1 MNVVRKTL
9 GCIALA
15 GVCAGH
21 AVAREP
27 ATCRVVR
34 FAEIGWTDI
43 AATTALASTVLS
55 SLGYQPTR
63 TMASIPIAL
72 AGLKA
77 RQIDVYLGDWRPSM
91 NATSGPFVKSGA
103 VKVLDRPNLVGA
115 KYTLAVPAYAYDAG
129 LRSFGDIAKFA
140 DKLQGRIYGI
150 EPGNDGNELIRK
162 AIQGNQYGL
171 GKFKLI
177 ESSEAGMLVE
187 VKRAIRDHAWIV
199 FLGWEPHPMNLDFN
213 MRYLGGGDA
222 LFGPNYGEA
231 KVYTMTA
238 PDYAARCPNAARL
251 VANLQF
257 TTDMEN
263 QVMKAI
269 ASGKQ
274 PEVAAKAWLQQHP
287 GVLKD
292 WLAGVTTTDGRD
304 PRAALDVALDLH

>member
-1 MNVVRKTL
+1 MNVRNTL

-15 GVCAGH
+15 AVCTGQA
-21 AVAREP
+21 AAQEA
-27 ATCRVVR
+27 ATCRAVR
-34 FAEIGWTDI
+34 FADIGWTDI

-55 SLGYQPTR
+55 SLGYQPTK

-91 NATSGPFVKSGA
+91 DATSAPFVKSGA

-129 LRSFGDIAKFA
+129 LRSFDDIAKFA
-140 DKLQGRIYGI
+140 DRLQYRIYGI
-150 EPGNDGNELIRK
+150 EPGNDGNELIHK
-162 AIQGNQYGL
+162 AIAGNQFGL
-171 GKFKLI
+171 GKFKLV

-187 VKRAIRDHAWIV
+187 VRRAIRDHAWVV

-213 MRYLGGGDA
+213 MRYLAGGDN

-231 KVYTMTA
+231 KVYTMTS
-238 PDYAARCPNAARL
+238 PDYAARCPNVARL

-257 TTDMEN
+257 TTEMEN

-287 GVLKD
+287 DVLKG
-292 WLAGVTTTDGRD
+292 WLAGVRTVDGRD
-304 PRAALDVALDLH
+304 PQAALQAALNLH

>member
-1 MNVVRKTL
+1 MNVRNTL

-15 GVCAGH
+15 AACTGQAAAQEV
-21 AVAREP
+21 
-27 ATCRVVR
+27 ATCRTVR
-34 FAEIGWTDI
+34 FADIGWTDI

-55 SLGYQPTR
+55 SLGYQPTK

-91 NATSGPFVKSGA
+91 DATSAPFVKSGA

-129 LRSFGDIAKFA
+129 LRSFADIAKFA
-140 DKLQGRIYGI
+140 DRLQYRIYGI
-150 EPGNDGNELIRK
+150 EPGNDGNELIHK
-162 AIQGNQYGL
+162 AIAGNQFGL
-171 GKFKLI
+171 GKFKLV

-187 VKRAIRDHAWIV
+187 VRRAIRDHAWVV

-213 MRYLGGGDA
+213 MRYLAGGDN

-231 KVYTMTA
+231 KVYTMTS
-238 PDYAARCPNAARL
+238 PDYAARCPNVARL

-269 ASGKQ
+269 AGGKQ

-287 GVLKD
+287 DVLKG
-292 WLAGVTTTDGRD
+292 WLAGVRTVDGRD
-304 PRAALDVALDLH
+304 PQAALQAALNLH

>member
-1 MNVVRKTL
+1 MNVRNTL

-15 GVCAGH
+15 SVCTGQA
-21 AVAREP
+21 AAQEA
-27 ATCRVVR
+27 ATCRAVR
-34 FAEIGWTDI
+34 FADIGWTDI

-55 SLGYQPTR
+55 SLGYQPTK

-91 NATSGPFVKSGA
+91 DATSAPFVKSGA

-129 LRSFGDIAKFA
+129 LRSFDDIAKFA
-140 DKLQGRIYGI
+140 DRLQYRIYGI
-150 EPGNDGNELIRK
+150 EPGNDGNELIHK
-162 AIQGNQYGL
+162 AIAGNQFGL
-171 GKFKLI
+171 GKFKLV

-187 VKRAIRDHAWIV
+187 VRRAIRDHAWVV

-213 MRYLGGGDA
+213 MRYLAGGDS

-231 KVYTMTA
+231 KVYTMTS
-238 PDYAARCPNAARL
+238 PDYAARCPNVARL

-257 TTDMEN
+257 TTEMEN

-269 ASGKQ
+269 AGGKQ

-287 GVLKD
+287 DVLKG
-292 WLAGVTTTDGRD
+292 WLAGVRTVDGRD
-304 PRAALDVALDLH
+304 PQAAVQAALNLH